1 MVLLEAWRSRDTKE
15 GSSLSHF
22 DSAFCPNKIM
32 NILVWNCKG
41 AMKLEFRKTVMDLVD
56 WHDPILMV
64 ITETRLFGAR
74 ATEII
79 EGLPFEGAV
88 VADTIGFARGI
99 WMLWRSN
106 RIQVDVLTTT
116 E

>member
-32 NILVWNCKG
+32 NILVWNCRG
-41 AMKLEFRKTVMDLVD
+41 AMKPEFRKTVMDLV
-56 WHDPILMV
+56 DPILMV

-74 ATEII
+74 ANEII

-88 VADTIGFARGI
+88 VADTIGFVGGI